1 MVPGSDQPTSTPAL
15 SARVGTSLLVLVL
28 LYELPIRMLLQPDPW
43 LLSSDHW
50 YFAQPLR
57 VATEALLLASLLWIT
72 YRLVPWLLRLPRRT
86 LPHLLIGMAVSVLV
100 FGTLEWQQWTESAQ
114 APTGLFLMWL
124 ASGFAIGMGQ
134 ELLYRG
140 WLFTALRSWLTHARA
155 AALTTVLFVLAPL
168 HSVRLLAYLRDGDVA
183 VVLILV
189 AVFVGVSLA
198 FQWLRDVSGSALLPA
213 LVHGAGNAI
222 TWAAVFTLVR

>member
-1 MVPGSDQPTSTPAL
+1 MPGSDQPTSMPAL
-15 SARVGTSLLVLVL
+15 SVRISVSLLVLVL

-43 LLSSDHW
+43 LLSSSHW

-57 VATEALLLASLLWIT
+57 LTTEVLLLSSLLWIT
-72 YRLVPWLLRLPRRT
+72 YRFVPWLLRLPRRY
-86 LPHLLIGMAVSVLV
+86 LPHLVIGLSVSVLS
-100 FGTLEWQQWTESAQ
+100 FGALEWQQLTESAQ
-114 APTGLFLMWL
+114 APIGLFVMWL

-140 WLFTALRSWLTHARA
+140 WLFTALRSRLTHARA
-155 AALTTVLFVLAPL
+155 AALTTVLFVLSPL
-168 HSVRLLAYLRDGDVA
+168 HSVRLLEYLLDGEVA

-189 AVFVGVSLA
+189 AVFVGASVA

-213 LVHGAGNAI
+213 LVHGAGNAV